1 MACSVGPS
9 GCREL
14 AVCLLQGYRDAQCG
28 WLLAPAGHPAAAL
41 GLLLVLYAPKRQV
54 LEVWVPRSGQR
65 LVGVPVDYPC
75 LLVTV
80 GLPCGGWG
88 NAEGWGAW
96 LQQCGSATT
105 LVVNMETGD
114 TWDTLECLLEEE

>member
-1 MACSVGPS
+1 VAGNNIH
-9 GCREL
+9 GLLLLLLRL
-14 AVCLLQGYRDAQCG
+14 LLQGYRDAQCG
-28 WLLAPAGHPAAAL
+28 WLLPTADHPAAAL

-54 LEVWVPRSGQR
+54 LEVWLPRSGQR

-88 NAEGWGAW
+88 NAEAWGAW
-96 LQQCGSATT
+96 LRVCGSATT
-105 LVVNMETGD
+105 LAVNMETGD
-114 TWDTLECLLEEE
+114 AWDVLDCLLEG